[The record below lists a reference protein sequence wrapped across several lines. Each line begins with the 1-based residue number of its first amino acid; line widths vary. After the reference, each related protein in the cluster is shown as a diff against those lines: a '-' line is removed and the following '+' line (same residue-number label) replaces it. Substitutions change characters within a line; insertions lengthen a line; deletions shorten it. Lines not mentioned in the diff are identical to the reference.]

1 MKIKNFFTILVIL
14 FSCQLILGATTNIV
28 DINYNFSNN
37 SHIDNNIHEA
47 ESVIIRVNTPIDT
60 ICYYTENE
68 GFLPNKN
75 FDGNY
80 GTKHEKV
87 LENLEEGVHNY
98 YIFCGE
104 DFQNMQEKTMKVN
117 FKTIVP
123 ISGVL
128 EISKDPPLKEGQYEI
143 KLTTSKP
150 CLEEPDLQYTLD
162 DYTFDGIT
170 YMKVELKGSG
180 KNWQGYLI
188 IPGNAG
194 EVVGSFIF
202 KGTDLAGRIGTKIT
216 GDNLFIVDTV
226 NPETIEIIESVGYQ
240 GQIKLNWFYNSEVK
254 EFNIYKSENPQVE
267 YTDYYETTS
276 KKYFT
281 DNDVEKGKTYYYR
294 VAGVDNAGNIAKL
307 SKEIYA
313 TALYN
318 NASSIQTGLQI
329 KLVGKVDNL
338 LAEINSLIEDI
349 NNVNKAIG
357 LKEELEKSLFEDIK
371 LNKENENAILELN
384 SLKRDVEK
392 YKLQD
397 LTEEELDKKISS
409 SNLKI
414 NIIKKK
420 VPENL
425 IILDKKEINREINE
439 ENIQKAFLEYLESS
453 ETQDSNNK
461 KEIQKTLEIVKDKNI
476 KITSKFYSVEI
487 LYLDGTKKDITIV
500 KEFLDSEIEIIE
512 DFFYVFIIPKD
523 IAERA
528 SELKIMNPNYEIIK
542 EDPVISFNSDTKR
555 VTYYISKEIDLNSLE
570 KIIVSPIQ
578 FLEETSRVTGNVI
591 SEYISGDSIG
601 LIILLIFVSAL
612 IVYLLILR
620 FKSKNKLVKSMIS
633 DIEKIEKLI
642 KENKKEEAKEVYLKL
657 KEDYKNLSE
666 ENKEK
671 VSIEVEKLNEGLLK

>member
-633 DIEKIEKLI
+633 YIEKIEKLI